1 MDSAWLLCCGTAYQP
16 WNRKIPKSLE
26 DMRNFYNSF
35 FKVHDQVSHQFARCC
50 ISSTPC
56 FGALLTEVGP
66 CVDQS
71 QPKASSLLTIFHV
84 PGLKS
89 IRSRSISI
97 CHHFIQIHQS
107 TNMVI
112 FILIILYIYIY
123 VYMSYEQNRTKNHSS
138 NQNALK

>member
-1 MDSAWLLCCGTAYQP
+1 MHIMDSAWLLCCGTAYQP

-26 DMRNFYNSF
+26 DMTNLYKFYIIPF
-35 FKVHDQVSHQFARCC
+35 RYKVHDQVSHQFARCC

-112 FILIILYIYIY
+112 FILIILYIYICIH
-123 VYMSYEQNRTKNHSS
+123 ELRAKS
-138 NQNALK
+138 N